1 MTFGPEYP
9 TACVSRF
16 STPINAH
23 AQITTP
29 PLFSGAIPTPVYEYS
44 SRSGSIVSA
53 ISRIVTIS
61 AGIAVADPMIVAW
74 QDDDF
79 KLFPSDYAS
88 SLAQKIGITLAK
100 DPVASTRLG
109 PTSPAADEAAAGG
122 LSTGAKAGIGVGVVL
137 GAAII
142 GVTIILLYM
151 RRGRKAETTAEGA
164 GVAEMEDQDGHL
176 GERKWFFGGRWRSEV
191 NSVPVQNELD
201 SKTVHVVP
209 GPPAELDGGAPVR
222 EQEPQQSVHRDPPA

>member
-9 TACVSRF
+9 TACISRF
-16 STPINAH
+16 STPLSAH

-29 PLFSGAIPTPVYEYS
+29 PLFSGAQPTPVYEYS
-44 SRSGSIVSA
+44 SRSGSLLSA
-53 ISRIVTIS
+53 ISSIIIIS
-61 AGIAVADPMIVAW
+61 AGLAVADPIIVAW
-74 QDDDF
+74 QQDD
-79 KLFPSDYAS
+79 LNSFPSDYAS
-88 SLAQKIGITLAK
+88 SLARKVGITLTP
-100 DPVASTRLG
+100 DPVSSSRSG
-109 PTSPAADEAAAGG
+109 PTSPTAAGG
-122 LSTGAKAGIGVGVVL
+122 ISTGAKAGIGVGVVL

-142 GVTIILLYM
+142 GVTIVLLYM
-151 RRGRKAETTAEGA
+151 RRWRKAETTAEGA

-209 GPPAELDGGAPVR
+209 GPPAELDGGTPF
-222 EQEPQQSVHRDPPA
+222 QGPEPQQSVDRSLPA